1 MNRHIADQVDAAL
14 DPVPV
19 AERWLGDFSR
29 ALRMADQTSLTELF
43 TEEAYWRD
51 LLTCQWDF
59 RSLKG
64 RALICERLLEETPKC
79 EMRDFEIDR
88 RYSAPHWEVRG
99 GTRVIEVIFAFS
111 TSIGVGNGVV
121 RLVPVEA
128 NQREYRAWG
137 LMTSLQSL
145 NGYPEA
151 VDARR
156 RERIEVKNPG
166 ENWLDQIDRARR
178 FEEDEPEVM
187 VVGAGHSGVMIA
199 ARLQAMGVRTLVIE
213 KSPRVGDIW
222 RNRYHTLQLHNEIF
236 TIDFPYTSYP
246 RNWPVYLPKDMYAAW
261 LEFYATAMELSVWTS
276 MVFEGATY
284 DEADGRWTAHLKTS
298 DGSSRMIR
306 PQHIVLATGGV
317 SGRKNYPKLP
327 GLEFF
332 EGTVAHS
339 ADVRPSDEY
348 RGRKAIV
355 VGTSTSGH
363 DVALE
368 LYQRGC
374 DVTMVQRGAT
384 NVISIDPANTIYAL
398 YKEGRSIDEVDVV
411 SIASDFPTTIQSYRD
426 FARRGERHDS
436 ELLDGLRKIGF
447 RLDPGYMDG
456 GYFANYLHRGGG
468 YYIDVGASPH
478 LVDGRIKLVQND
490 EIERYESKGA
500 RLRDGSL
507 LTADLVILA
516 TGYLNQEADIGEYFG
531 PDVAQ
536 RVGRVWGWD
545 EGGELR
551 RAWRPTEQ
559 QGLWLQLGGVPQS
572 RTYSKLLALQIVAEL
587 RGIKQS

>member
-1 MNRHIADQVDAAL
+1 
-14 DPVPV
+14 
-19 AERWLGDFSR
+19 
-29 ALRMADQTSLTELF
+29 
-43 TEEAYWRD
+43 
-51 LLTCQWDF
+51 
-59 RSLKG
+59 
-64 RALICERLLEETPKC
+64 
-79 EMRDFEIDR
+79 
-88 RYSAPHWEVRG
+88 
-99 GTRVIEVIFAFS
+99 
-111 TSIGVGNGVV
+111 
-121 RLVPVEA
+121 
-128 NQREYRAWG
+128 
-137 LMTSLQSL
+137 
-145 NGYPEA
+145 
-151 VDARR
+151 
-156 RERIEVKNPG
+156 
-166 ENWLDQIDRARR
+166 
-178 FEEDEPEVM
+178 
-187 VVGAGHSGVMIA
+187 
-199 ARLQAMGVRTLVIE
+199 
-213 KSPRVGDIW
+213 
-222 RNRYHTLQLHNEIF
+222 
-236 TIDFPYTSYP
+236 
-246 RNWPVYLPKDMYAAW
+246 
-261 LEFYATAMELSVWTS
+261 
-276 MVFEGATY
+276 
-284 DEADGRWTAHLKTS
+284 
-298 DGSSRMIR
+298 MIR

-327 GLEFF
+327 GLESF

-348 RGRKAIV
+348 QGSKAIV

-368 LYQRGC
+368 LCQRGC

-468 YYIDVGASPH
+468 YYIDVGASSH

-490 EIERYESKGA
+490 EIERYEPKGA

>member
-1 MNRHIADQVDAAL
+1 M
-14 DPVPV
+14 
-19 AERWLGDFSR
+19 
-29 ALRMADQTSLTELF
+29 
-43 TEEAYWRD
+43 
-51 LLTCQWDF
+51 
-59 RSLKG
+59 
-64 RALICERLLEETPKC
+64 CE
-79 EMRDFEIDR
+79 
-88 RYSAPHWEVRG
+88 
-99 GTRVIEVIFAFS
+99 
-111 TSIGVGNGVV
+111 
-121 RLVPVEA
+121 LVPVEA
-128 NQREYRAWG
+128 DQREYRAWG

-151 VDARR
+151 VDASR

-317 SGRKNYPKLP
+317 SGRKTTRN
-327 GLEFF
+327 
-332 EGTVAHS
+332 S
-339 ADVRPSDEY
+339 
-348 RGRKAIV
+348 RGWSLLKARSPIRRMC
-355 VGTSTSGH
+355 
-363 DVALE
+363 A
-368 LYQRGC
+368 R
-374 DVTMVQRGAT
+374 AT
-384 NVISIDPANTIYAL
+384 NIGAGRRSSSAPARVAMMWRSNCISAAATSRWSSAALPTSSASIRRIRIYAL

-436 ELLDGLRKIGF
+436 ELLDGLRKMGSAGPRLYGRRLF
-447 RLDPGYMDG
+447 R
-456 GYFANYLHRGGG
+456 
-468 YYIDVGASPH
+468 
-478 LVDGRIKLVQND
+478 
-490 EIERYESKGA
+490 
-500 RLRDGSL
+500 
-507 LTADLVILA
+507 
-516 TGYLNQEADIGEYFG
+516 
-531 PDVAQ
+531 
-536 RVGRVWGWD
+536 
-545 EGGELR
+545 
-551 RAWRPTEQ
+551 
-559 QGLWLQLGGVPQS
+559 
-572 RTYSKLLALQIVAEL
+572 
-587 RGIKQS
+587 